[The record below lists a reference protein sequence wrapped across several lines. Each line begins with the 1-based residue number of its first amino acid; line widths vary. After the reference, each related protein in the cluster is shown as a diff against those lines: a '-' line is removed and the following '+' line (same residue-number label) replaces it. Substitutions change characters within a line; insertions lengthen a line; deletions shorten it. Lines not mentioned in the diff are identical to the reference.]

1 MGLLLSLQ
9 ATAGDAARSRYSSL
23 AEKDCAT
30 APVAEEEE
38 GRGSSSLCPGLAG
51 YRLRLEE
58 GDTRISID
66 VVAPT
71 GQATPL
77 DFPGVVG
84 SGFSSLGDIAEWRF
98 PAAGS
103 RTPQALIV
111 RLNISE
117 NPERTE
123 VVTSY
128 LVVGRLGPGKP
139 CVTAKIA
146 PGKGQNEAA
155 RKAADAA
162 PAAPCLRPKA

>member
-23 AEKDCAT
+23 AVEDCAT

-38 GRGSSSLCPGLAG
+38 GRGSSSLCPGLGG

-71 GQATPL
+71 GQTTPL

-84 SGFSSLGDIAEWRF
+84 GGFSSLGDVAEWRF
-98 PAAGS
+98 PAVGS

-117 NPERTE
+117 NPERAE
-123 VVTSY
+123 VTTSY
-128 LVVGRLGPGKP
+128 LVVSRLGPGKP
-139 CVTAKIA
+139 CVTARIA

-155 RKAADAA
+155 RKAADASLA
-162 PAAPCLRPKA
+162 SSCLRRKA